1 MPDGNAAPK
10 TGAEIAP
17 QPPLRTQPPLSP
29 RPRRSLWQR
38 YRRSLLLVV
47 VPAVVVLGAAYVYV
61 TGGRFVGT
69 DNAYVKAHMVQVS
82 TDISGRVTE
91 VLVHENEVVAAG
103 TPLLRLDRE
112 PLNIALA
119 QAEADRETV
128 RNDIA
133 ALKASYRQ
141 REEDLQGANST
152 LGMAQREYT
161 RREKLVAGKV
171 ISESEFDS
179 ARNERDLAT
188 RQVSSI
194 RQDIQRILAEL
205 GGNPDVDPENH
216 PRYRAAQA
224 KVDEAMRDLRHA
236 EVLAPAAG
244 IIAKADNLRPGDY
257 ATAGRP
263 VFSLVSEQDL
273 WVEANFKETDLT
285 YVRAGQHAEISVDT
299 YPDAKFTAVV
309 DSIGAATGAEF
320 SALPP
325 QNATG
330 NWVKVVQRIPVRL
343 HITHVAEEAQ
353 EAPPQSEHPLRA
365 GMSVVV
371 DIDTEHHRAL
381 PSFIRSAAAWVG
393 VK

>member
-1 MPDGNAAPK
+1 MPDEKNAPL
-10 TGAEIAP
+10 TGTDAAHLP
-17 QPPLRTQPPLSP
+17 Q
-29 RPRRSLWQR
+29 RPSLWRR
-38 YRRSLLLVV
+38 YRR
-47 VPAVVVLGAAYVYV
+47 VVLLGVAPAAVLVGAAFLYV

-82 TDISGRVTE
+82 TDISGRVIA
-91 VLVHENEVVAAG
+91 VLAHENETVAEGA
-103 TPLLRLDRE
+103 PLLRLDKE
-112 PLNIALA
+112 PLEIALS

-128 RNDIA
+128 LNDIA

-141 REEDLQGANST
+141 RQQDLEAAGST
-152 LGMAQREYT
+152 LGMAEREYQ
-161 RREKLVAGKV
+161 RRQKLVAGKV
-171 ISESEFDS
+171 ISESEFDA
-179 ARNERDLAT
+179 ARNERDVAQ
-188 RQVSSI
+188 RQVASI
-194 RQDIQRILAEL
+194 REDMHRLLAEL
-205 GGNPDVDPENH
+205 GGNPEVNPEEH

-224 KVDEAMRDLRHA
+224 KVDEALRDLRHA

-244 IIAKADNLRPGDY
+244 IIAKIDNLRPGDY

-263 VFSLVSEQDL
+263 VFSLVSEEGL

-285 YVRAGQHAEISVDT
+285 YVRPGQRAEISVDT
-299 YPDAKFTAVV
+299 YPDTPFTAVV
-309 DSIGAATGAEF
+309 DSVGAATGAEF

-343 HITHVAEEAQ
+343 HIKPTASTADN
-353 EAPPQSEHPLRA
+353 PLRA

-381 PSFIRSAAAWVG
+381 PAFIRSAAAWVG
-393 VK
+393 VE

>member
-1 MPDGNAAPK
+1 MSTELAIQSKPSL
-10 TGAEIAP
+10 
-17 QPPLRTQPPLSP
+17 LR
-29 RPRRSLWQR
+29 R
-38 YRRSLLLVV
+38 YRRTLLLVI
-47 VPAVVVLGAAYVYV
+47 VPALVVLVSGYIYV
-61 TGGRFVGT
+61 TGGRFVDT

-91 VLVHENEVVAAG
+91 VLVHENQVVREG
-103 TPLLRLDRE
+103 DPLLRLDVE

-141 REEDLQGANST
+141 RQEDLQGATST

-188 RQVSSI
+188 RQVSAI
-194 RQDIQRILAEL
+194 RQDIQRIMAEL
-205 GGNPDVDPENH
+205 GGNPDIDPEDH

-224 KVDEAMRDLRHA
+224 KVDEAQRDLRHA
-236 EVLAPAAG
+236 VVLAPAAG

-285 YVRAGQHAEISVDT
+285 YVRPGQEADISVDT
-299 YPDAKFTAVV
+299 YPDAKFTAIV

-343 HITHVAEEAQ
+343 HITHASGEAQ
-353 EAPPQSEHPLRA
+353 DTPPLRA

-371 DIDTEHHRAL
+371 DIDTEHHRVL
-381 PSFIRSAAAWVG
+381 PGFIRNAAAWVG
-393 VK
+393 VE

>member
-1 MPDGNAAPK
+1 MPDG
-10 TGAEIAP
+10 TAP
-17 QPPLRTQPPLSP
+17 QPVSTEPAARP
-29 RPRRSLWQR
+29 RPGLLRR
-38 YRRSLLLVV
+38 YRRGLLLIV
-47 VPAVVVLGAAYVYV
+47 VPALVALVSGYIYV
-61 TGGRFVGT
+61 TGGRFVDT

-91 VLVHENEVVAAG
+91 VLVHENQVVRQG
-103 TPLLRLDRE
+103 DPLLQLDVE
-112 PLNIALA
+112 PLNIALT

-141 REEDLQGANST
+141 RQEDLEGATST
-152 LGMAQREYT
+152 LGMAQREYV

-171 ISESEFDS
+171 ISASEFDS
-179 ARNERDLAT
+179 ARNERDVAS
-188 RQVSSI
+188 RQVSAI
-194 RQDIQRILAEL
+194 RQDIQRIMAEL
-205 GGNPDVDPENH
+205 GGNPDVNPEDH

-224 KVDEAMRDLRHA
+224 KVDEALRDLRHA
-236 EVLAPAAG
+236 VVLAPAAG

-257 ATAGRP
+257 AAAGRP

-285 YVRAGQHAEISVDT
+285 YVRAGQEAEISVDT
-299 YPDAKFTAVV
+299 YPDATFTAVV

-343 HITHVAEEAQ
+343 RITHVAGEALD
-353 EAPPQSEHPLRA
+353 EPPLRA

-371 DIDTEHHRAL
+371 DIDTEHHRVL
-381 PSFIRSAAAWVG
+381 PGFIRRAAAWVG
-393 VK
+393 VE